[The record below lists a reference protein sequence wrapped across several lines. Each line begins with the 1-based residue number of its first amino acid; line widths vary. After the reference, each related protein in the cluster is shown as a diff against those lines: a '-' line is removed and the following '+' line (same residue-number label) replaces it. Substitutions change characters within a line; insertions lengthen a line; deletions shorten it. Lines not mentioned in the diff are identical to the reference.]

1 MSANASPSEYL
12 VISRG
17 QWDLGAS
24 KEQIQTAID
33 EFYVWIEQMIRE
45 GKMKTGQRLSTEGRT
60 VSRQGIIADG
70 PYGETKEV
78 IGGYWWIVAKS
89 LDEAVQL
96 ASGNPCLA
104 YGLFYEIRRTDP
116 EKCSAFDTTT
126 ETPG

>member
-1 MSANASPSEYL
+1 MSANPSPSEYL

-17 QWDLGAS
+17 QWDPDAS
-24 KEQIQTAID
+24 KEQIQVAID

-45 GKMKTGQRLSTEGRT
+45 GKMKTGQRLSTEGCT

-78 IGGYWWIVAKS
+78 IGGYWWIVADS
-89 LDEAVQL
+89 LDEAVRL
-96 ASGNPCLA
+96 ASGNPCLR

-116 EKCSAFDTTT
+116 EKCSAFDTTA
-126 ETPG
+126 ETPK